1 MPFYLIFGFFQS
13 FFFSESGFWDNFAR
27 RCLIQGLTSRHP
39 MKENFVQMNVRSR
52 LKYLAMPAKAY
63 QNAETPGFQLQ
74 TPATD
79 HRPPQDVLK
88 ERDLQLSAIIQAF
101 DGFVYVCN
109 KDYRMEF
116 MNERLIQRTGFD
128 GTGQQCYKV
137 LHNLDKVCPWCCN
150 DRVFKGETVRWEVK
164 SPKDQHWYYV
174 IDTPIFH
181 PDGTLSKFGMIID
194 IHRRKEAEEELEQH
208 RRNLEEMVRSRTRDL
223 TLINEHLLN
232 EIEERIK
239 IEKSLRESQ
248 ERHRIIFDGSRD
260 AIFISAADGSLL
272 IFNRSASQLTGYR
285 PNELKKLRIFDLY
298 ANMDPERHGDF
309 FKRIWSG
316 QSISGEVQIAR
327 KDGRTIYAEFSS
339 RKIVFSGKACAHTI
353 ARDITARKKSEAALR
368 RSEAKYREL
377 VQNTNSIILRC
388 DKLGHL
394 TFFNEYA
401 CKFFGFPENEI
412 IGLNILGSIIPWR
425 SSSGRDYRALMID
438 FLKHPERYPTN
449 EIENVRRDGSR
460 AWIAWTN
467 KPIRDKKGGIVEI
480 LSVGVDVTQRKQAQE
495 QVQFLSHQLIKAQEN
510 ERLKISQDLH
520 DHIAQ
525 DLSTL
530 KISLETLFKD
540 QASETTE
547 KVAKLSDV
555 LQRSIAAVR
564 DMAYDLRP
572 PGLDQLGL
580 VKTLYL
586 YCEDFS
592 KSSAVEID
600 FAAAGMEELNLEYE
614 TEINIYRLIQE
625 ALNNIKRHAGANQ
638 ATIRLVASSP
648 DIVIRIKDNGKG
660 FDVDDRRKRALK
672 EKRMGLQSMVERVRL
687 LQGEINIQS
696 RPNKG
701 TYILIKIPLK
711 ERAVDFQ
718 EKHSDY
724 R

>member
-1 MPFYLIFGFFQS
+1 
-13 FFFSESGFWDNFAR
+13 
-27 RCLIQGLTSRHP
+27 
-39 MKENFVQMNVRSR
+39 MNTPSR
-52 LKYLAMPAKAY
+52 LKYLAMPTKAY
-63 QNAETPGFQLQ
+63 HSVEPPALHLETPSAG
-74 TPATD
+74 

-109 KDYRMEF
+109 KDYHIEF
-116 MNERLIQRTGFD
+116 MNERLIERTGFD
-128 GTGQQCYKV
+128 GTGQQCHKV
-137 LHNLDKVCPWCCN
+137 LHNLNNVCPWCRN
-150 DRVFKGETVRWEVK
+150 SKVFKGETVRWEVK
-164 SPKDQHWYYV
+164 SPKDQRWYYV

-181 PDGTLSKFGMIID
+181 PDGSISKFGMIID

-208 RRNLEEMVRSRTRDL
+208 RRNLEELVRSRTRDL

-232 EIEERIK
+232 EIEERK
-239 IEKSLRESQ
+239 KVEKSLRESQ

-260 AIFISAADGSLL
+260 AIFISGDDGALL
-272 IFNRSASQLTGYR
+272 IFNRSASQLTGYQ
-285 PNELKKLRIFDLY
+285 PHALKKLKIFDLY
-298 ANMDPERHGDF
+298 AKVDPEQHSDF
-309 FKRIWSG
+309 FKRLLSG

-327 KDGRTIYAEFSS
+327 KDGRTIFAEFSS
-339 RKIVFSGKACAHTI
+339 RKIVFSGRTCAHTI
-353 ARDITARKKSEAALR
+353 ARDITARKRSEAALR
-368 RSEAKYREL
+368 RSEAKYRYL
-377 VQNTNSIILRC
+377 VQNTNSIIIRY
-388 DKLGHL
+388 DQLGHL

-401 CKFFGFPENEI
+401 RKFFGFSGNEI
-412 IGLNILGSIIPWR
+412 IGMNILGSIIPWR
-425 SSSGRDYRALMID
+425 SSSGRDYRALMIG
-438 FLKHPERYPTN
+438 FLKHPEHYPTY

-460 AWIAWTN
+460 VWVAWTN
-467 KPIRDKKGGIVEI
+467 NPIRDKRGRIMEI
-480 LSVGVDVTQRKQAQE
+480 LSVGVDVTQRKQAQD
-495 QVQFLSHQLIKAQEN
+495 QVQFLTHQLIKAQEN

-530 KISLETLFKD
+530 KIGLETLFND
-540 QASETTE
+540 QGAETSE
-547 KVAKLSDV
+547 KVDKLSDI
-555 LQRSIAAVR
+555 LHRSIAAVR

-592 KSSAVEID
+592 KYNAVEID
-600 FAAAGMEELNLEYE
+600 FAAAGMDGLNLEYE

-625 ALNNIKRHAGANQ
+625 ALNNTKRHAEANQ
-638 ATIRLVASSP
+638 VTIRLVASSP

-660 FDVDDRRKRALK
+660 FDVIDRRKQALK

-687 LQGEINIQS
+687 LQGKINIQS

-701 TYILIKIPLK
+701 TYILIEIPLK
-711 ERAVDFQ
+711 EKAVDFQ
-718 EKHSDY
+718 KKYSDY

>member
-1 MPFYLIFGFFQS
+1 
-13 FFFSESGFWDNFAR
+13 
-27 RCLIQGLTSRHP
+27 
-39 MKENFVQMNVRSR
+39 MNARSR
-52 LKYLAMPAKAY
+52 LKYLAMPAKVY
-63 QNAETPGFQLQ
+63 SSAETPYVHLE
-74 TPATD
+74 TPSTD
-79 HRPPQDVLK
+79 HRPPQEVLK

-109 KDYRMEF
+109 KDYIIEF

-128 GTGQQCYKV
+128 GTGQLCYKV
-137 LHNLDKVCPWCCN
+137 LHNLDKVCPWCRN
-150 DRVFKGETVRWEVK
+150 DLVYNGETVHWEVK
-164 SPKDQHWYYV
+164 SPKDQRWYYA

-181 PDGTLSKFGMIID
+181 SDGGISKFGMIID

-208 RRNLEEMVRSRTRDL
+208 RRNLEELVRSRTRDL
-223 TLINEHLLN
+223 TLINEHLLD
-232 EIEERIK
+232 EIEERKK

-248 ERHRIIFDGSRD
+248 ERHKIIFDGSRD
-260 AIFISAADGSLL
+260 AIFISGADGSLL

-285 PNELKKLRIFDLY
+285 PDELKKLRIFDLY
-298 ANMDPERHGDF
+298 NKVSPERHSDF
-309 FKRIWSG
+309 FKRLLSG

-327 KDGRTIYAEFSS
+327 KDGRTIFAEFSS
-339 RKIVFSGKACAHTI
+339 RKIVFSGKACAHTF
-353 ARDITARKKSEAALR
+353 ARDITARKRSEAALR
-368 RSEAKYREL
+368 RSEAKFRHL
-377 VQNTNSIILRC
+377 VQNTNSIIVRY
-388 DKLGHL
+388 DQLGHL
-394 TFFNEYA
+394 TFLNEYA
-401 CKFFGFPENEI
+401 RKFFGFAESEI

-438 FLKHPERYPTN
+438 FLKHPEHYPTY
-449 EIENVRRDGSR
+449 EIENVRRNGSR

-467 KPIRDKKGGIVEI
+467 NPIRDKKGRIIEV

-495 QVQFLSHQLIKAQEN
+495 QVQFLTHQLIKAQEN

-530 KISLETLFKD
+530 KIGLETLFKD
-540 QASETTE
+540 QGAETGE
-547 KVAKLSDV
+547 KVAKLSDI

-592 KSSAVEID
+592 KSNSVDID
-600 FAAAGMEELNLEYE
+600 FAAAGMDELNLEYE

-625 ALNNIKRHAGANQ
+625 ALNNTKRHAEANQ
-638 ATIRLVASSP
+638 VTIRLVASSP
-648 DIVIRIKDNGKG
+648 DIVLRIKDNGKG
-660 FDVDDRRKRALK
+660 FDVNDRRKKALK
-672 EKRMGLQSMVERVRL
+672 ERRMGLQSMVERVRL
-687 LQGEINIQS
+687 LQGKINIQS

-701 TYILIKIPLK
+701 TYILIEIPLK
-711 ERAVDFQ
+711 ERAVEFQ
-718 EKHSDY
+718 KKHSDY